1 MRAVIDTCI
10 VVDALQN
17 REPFCRDAQAIFLL
31 CANRQY
37 EGFLTAKSVTDIY
50 YLTHRQT
57 HSEKTTRDVLKKLC
71 TLFGLLDTR
80 GLDIRKA
87 ISDEISDFED
97 AVMIETAIRSGM
109 DCIVTRNIRDY
120 KNAFIPVYTPEEFL
134 ELLARDQVDKKL
146 SLYKTDKSE
155 YDKPYRNSISR
166 PEASA
171 FGSPA
176 AVPGRDSGRSSGMIL
191 HLDNYIRDTC
201 IYVASYE

>member
-120 KNAFIPVYTPEEFL
+120 KNAFITVYTPEEFL
-134 ELLARDQVDKKL
+134 ELLARDQVDK
-146 SLYKTDKSE
+146 
-155 YDKPYRNSISR
+155 N
-166 PEASA
+166 
-171 FGSPA
+171 
-176 AVPGRDSGRSSGMIL
+176 
-191 HLDNYIRDTC
+191 
-201 IYVASYE
+201 

>member
-1 MRAVIDTCI
+1 MAQKPLRPCRHPGCTTLVTGGYCDLHRPKDSRS
-10 VVDALQN
+10 DAAKSWHWMYLTPEWTEDLRPGQLL

-134 ELLARDQVDKKL
+134 ELLARDQVDK
-146 SLYKTDKSE
+146 
-155 YDKPYRNSISR
+155 N
-166 PEASA
+166 
-171 FGSPA
+171 
-176 AVPGRDSGRSSGMIL
+176 
-191 HLDNYIRDTC
+191 
-201 IYVASYE
+201 